1 MALVQHIEPSSITN
15 SKLPIAGVPAKK
27 AIEIYRTMLSI
38 RRSQEALIEEY
49 HPADEMRCPVH
60 FCVGQE
66 APPSGVCLALR
77 PDDFAL
83 TGHRSHGYLLAK
95 GGSMKGLFAELYG
108 KSTGSNSGMAGSM
121 EICDESVNFYS
132 GTILSG
138 NLPIAL
144 GTAQSSQIRGDDR
157 VTLAVFG
164 DGGADEGGV
173 YEALNYAALKQLPM
187 IFVCENNQYSVYRHQ
202 SNRQGH
208 CDLAG
213 RARAFG
219 IPSRRMDGNDV
230 LAVYRATQ
238 RAVSKARKG
247 QGPSFFELDTYR
259 WCSHVGPE
267 NDDHFDYRSM
277 EELAESQRNCPI
289 EGLRHRLITAGILD
303 ESQALKIER
312 DVMADI
318 EEAFSFAKTSPLPP
332 ARALYQNILSQT
344 DKDFGIPELLD
355 AEGQFDFRQAEVV
368 PRPY

>member
-1 MALVQHIEPSSITN
+1 MALTQQIQPDTKKNIHS
-15 SKLPIAGVPAKK
+15 PISGVSAKK
-27 AIEIYRTMLSI
+27 AIELYRSMLSI
-38 RRSQEALIEEY
+38 RRSQEALIKEY

-66 APPSGVCLALR
+66 APPAAVCLSLKT
-77 PDDFAL
+77 DDFAL

-108 KSTGSNSGMAGSM
+108 KSTGNNSGMAGSM

-144 GTAQSSQIRGDDR
+144 GTAQASQIRGDDR

-164 DGGADEGGV
+164 DGGADEGVV
-173 YEALNYAALKQLPM
+173 YEALNYAALKQLPI
-187 IFVCENNQYSVYRHQ
+187 IFACENNQYSVYSHQ
-202 SNRQGH
+202 SRRQGN
-208 CDLAG
+208 CDIAG

-230 LAVYRATQ
+230 LAVYKATQ
-238 RAVSKARKG
+238 RAVRKARKG
-247 QGPSFFELDTYR
+247 LGPSFLELDTYR

-267 NDDHFDYRSM
+267 DDDHFDYRSM
-277 EELAESQRNCPI
+277 VELADWQRNCPI
-289 EGLRHRLITAGILD
+289 EDLKQKLLAAGIVDNTKLMSID
-303 ESQALKIER
+303 NEVLAEI
-312 DVMADI
+312 D
-318 EEAFSFAKTSPLPP
+318 EAFTFAKDSPFPT
-332 ARALYQNILSQT
+332 ARSLYQNVTSESQ
-344 DKDFGIPELLD
+344 KDFGIPQLLEPD
-355 AEGQFDFRQAEVV
+355 GQFDFRQAEVV

>member
-1 MALVQHIEPSSITN
+1 MATVQQAKAGTN
-15 SKLPIAGVPAKK
+15 TNPKMSIAGVSANK
-27 AIEIYRTMLSI
+27 AIEIFRVMLSI
-38 RRSQEALIEEY
+38 RLSQEALIEEY

-66 APPSGVCLALR
+66 GPPAGVCLSLR
-77 PDDFAL
+77 SDDFAL

-132 GTILSG
+132 GTILVG

-144 GTAQSSQIRGDDR
+144 GTAQAAQIRGDDR

-164 DGGADEGGV
+164 DGGADEGVV

-187 IFVCENNQYSVYRHQ
+187 IFVCENNQYSVYSHQ
-202 SNRQGH
+202 SKRQGT
-208 CDLAG
+208 CDIAG

-219 IPSRRMDGNDV
+219 VPSKRMAGNDV
-230 LAVYRATQ
+230 LAVYKATQ
-238 RAVSKARKG
+238 RAVAKARKG
-247 QGPSFFELDTYR
+247 HGPSFLELDTYR

-277 EELAESQRNCPI
+277 AELAESQQNCPI
-289 EGLRHRLITAGILD
+289 EALRHRLIAAEIMD
-303 ESQALKIER
+303 ESEARAIENK
-312 DVMADI
+312 VIAEI
-318 EEAFSFAKTSPLPP
+318 KEAFEFAKTSPFPP
-332 ARALYQNILSQT
+332 ARALYWNVTSES
-344 DKDFGIPELLD
+344 DKDFGIPELTD
-355 AEGQFDFRQAEVV
+355 PGAQFDYRQPEVV

>member
-1 MALVQHIEPSSITN
+1 MALHQQINTTAIVR
-15 SKLPIAGVPAKK
+15 SKASIAGVSAKK
-27 AIEIYRTMLSI
+27 AIELFRSMLSI

-66 APPSGVCLALR
+66 APAAGVCLALR

-108 KSTGSNSGMAGSM
+108 KSTGNNSGMAGSM

-138 NLPIAL
+138 TLPIAL

-164 DGGADEGGV
+164 DGGADEGVV
-173 YEALNYAALKQLPM
+173 YEVLNYAALKQLPM
-187 IFVCENNQYSVYRHQ
+187 IFVCENNQYSVYSHQ
-202 SNRQGH
+202 SKRQGI
-208 CDLAG
+208 CDIAG

-219 IPSRRMDGNDV
+219 IPSRRMEGNDV

-247 QGPSFFELDTYR
+247 QGPSFLELDTYR

-267 NDDHFDYRSM
+267 NDDNFDYRSM
-277 EELAESQRNCPI
+277 EELAKWQRNCPI
-289 EGLRHRLITAGILD
+289 EDLKQKLITAGILD
-303 ESQALKIER
+303 ESQVIEIER
-312 DVMADI
+312 DVIAEI
-318 EEAFSFAKTSPLPP
+318 EEAFSFAKTSPFPA
-332 ARALYQNILSQT
+332 ARALYNNIFSES

-355 AEGQFDFRQAEVV
+355 SEGEFDFRQPDVV